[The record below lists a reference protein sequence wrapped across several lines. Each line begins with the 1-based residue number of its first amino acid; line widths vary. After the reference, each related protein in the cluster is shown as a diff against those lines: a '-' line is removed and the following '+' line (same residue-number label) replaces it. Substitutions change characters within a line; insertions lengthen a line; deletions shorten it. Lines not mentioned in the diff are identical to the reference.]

1 MLSPSQPEKSL
12 QLVDGIVRNIDAA
25 LDDRNIGFFLS
36 VLQEF
41 AKKSQFIIITHNKH
55 TVMGS
60 DTLLGVTQ
68 MEAGVSTMVSYRID
82 TVEGEPVILNDE
94 AKEVVFDETGS
105 AQTKP

>member
-1 MLSPSQPEKSL
+1 
-12 QLVDGIVRNIDAA
+12 
-25 LDDRNIGFFLS
+25 
-36 VLQEF
+36 
-41 AKKSQFIIITHNKH
+41 
-55 TVMGS
+55 MGS